1 LFNPFFLALD
11 VMADDASTE
20 TQRQQKIFPGTQV
33 TVTLMTFRLR
43 LLIFF
48 ISIFGL
54 SSGSFALASS
64 TNSAAK
70 TKAGGHVTENARAQK
85 RMARLRH
92 KRAAKR
98 HLAATKSATA
108 HTTAARS
115 TTAKATR
122 AKASATGATLKT
134 ISLHHRRTRHRWV
147 EHFTG
152 NSFSDDNTD
161 GDIVEGEDPV
171 VRQAAIDALG
181 NMNGTVVAIDPTSG
195 RILAMVNQKLAL
207 SEGAQPCSTIKVAVA
222 LAGLSEKVI
231 TREEAIAL
239 GGRSHMSLTQALAHS
254 NNAYFEAVGRRL
266 GFQKVSYYAHQF
278 GLGELAGY
286 GIEGEHAGVFPTH
299 ELDASLGGVGKMC
312 SFGESISMT
321 PLQLG
326 ALVSAV
332 ANGGTL
338 YYLQH
343 PTSVDQVINF
353 EPRVKRQLDIGPL
366 VPEIAEGMTGAVQ
379 YGTARRL
386 RLNFSEEQILG
397 KTGTCSK
404 DGTRFGW
411 FASYADTQYGHIVT
425 VVFLQGGRPTFGP
438 KAAEIS
444 GKFYRALYDHNF
456 FAARA
461 TTASG
466 TPAEKPA
473 VGVQQ

>member
-1 LFNPFFLALD
+1 MKL
-11 VMADDASTE
+11 
-20 TQRQQKIFPGTQV
+20 
-33 TVTLMTFRLR
+33 RLR
-43 LLIFF
+43 LFVFF
-48 ISIFGL
+48 VSIFGL

-70 TKAGGHVTENARAQK
+70 AKATGHVTENARAQK

-92 KRAAKR
+92 KRASRR
-98 HLAATKSATA
+98 HVAARSAAARSTSSK
-108 HTTAARS
+108 TTAARATS
-115 TTAKATR
+115 TR
-122 AKASATGATLKT
+122 SAKASVNGATLKT
-134 ISLHHRRTRHRWV
+134 VSLHRRHARHRWV
-147 EHFTG
+147 EQFTG

-161 GDIVEGEDPV
+161 GDIIEGEDPV

-231 TREEAIAL
+231 TREEAVAL

-266 GFQKVSYYAHQF
+266 GFQKVSFYAHQF

-343 PTSVDQVINF
+343 PTSVNQVINF

>member
-1 LFNPFFLALD
+1 
-11 VMADDASTE
+11 
-20 TQRQQKIFPGTQV
+20 
-33 TVTLMTFRLR
+33 MTFRLR
-43 LLIFF
+43 LFVFF
-48 ISIFGL
+48 VSIFVL
-54 SSGSFALASS
+54 FSASFALASNSSANGPS
-64 TNSAAK
+64 TTKSKSA
-70 TKAGGHVTENARAQK
+70 GHVTESARAQK
-85 RMARLRH
+85 RLARLRH
-92 KRAAKR
+92 KRAAR
-98 HLAATKSATA
+98 RRLAAKSAA
-108 HTTAARS
+108 HVNSARITSARATTAR
-115 TTAKATR
+115 
-122 AKASATGATLKT
+122 ATGARATLRT
-134 ISLHHRRTRHRWV
+134 ASLRRRRVRHRWV

-222 LAGLSEKVI
+222 LAGLNEKVI
-231 TREEAIAL
+231 TREEAVQL
-239 GGRSHMSLTQALAHS
+239 GARSHMTLTEALAHS

-266 GFQKVSYYAHQF
+266 GFEKVSYYAHKF

-286 GIEGEHAGVFPTH
+286 GIEGEHLGTFPAH

-343 PTSVDQVINF
+343 PTSVDQVIAYQ
-353 EPRVKRQLDIGPL
+353 PRVKRQLDIGPL

-379 YGTARRL
+379 YGTARSL

-425 VVFLQGGRPTFGP
+425 VVFLEGGRPTFGP

-456 FAARA
+456 FAQRA

>member
-1 LFNPFFLALD
+1 LIFDPQCFWPAIHLAD
-11 VMADDASTE
+11 
-20 TQRQQKIFPGTQV
+20 QRKRAQQRIFPGIQV
-33 TVTLMTFRLR
+33 AVISMTFRFR
-43 LLIFF
+43 LLVLVV
-48 ISIFGL
+48 SSLVL
-54 SSGSFALASS
+54 SSSSFARSSS
-64 TNSAAK
+64 TTT
-70 TKAGGHVTENARAQK
+70 TKSKVNGHVTENARAQK

-92 KRAAKR
+92 QRAAR
-98 HLAATKSATA
+98 RRLAAKS
-108 HTTAARS
+108 TAARATAARA
-115 TTAKATR
+115 TTARATGAR
-122 AKASATGATLKT
+122 ASGATLKT
-134 ISLHHRRTRHRWV
+134 VSLRRRHARHRWV
-147 EHFTG
+147 ERFTAS
-152 NSFSDDNTD
+152 SFADDITE

-171 VRQAAIDALG
+171 VRQAALDALG

-222 LAGLSEKVI
+222 LAGLNEKVI
-231 TREEAIAL
+231 TREESIAL

-254 NNAYFEAVGRRL
+254 NNAYFETVGRRL
-266 GFQKVSYYAHQF
+266 GFTKVSYYAHQF

-286 GIEGEHAGVFPTH
+286 GIDGEHLGTFPTH

-343 PTSVDQVINF
+343 PTSVDQVIGF
-353 EPRVKRQLDIGPL
+353 EARVKRQLDIGPL

-379 YGTARRL
+379 YGTARSL

-425 VVFLQGGRPTFGP
+425 VVFLQGGRPTYGP

-456 FAARA
+456 FAQRA
-461 TTASG
+461 TTVSN

-473 VGVQQ
+473 AGVQQ

>member
-1 LFNPFFLALD
+1 
-11 VMADDASTE
+11 
-20 TQRQQKIFPGTQV
+20 
-33 TVTLMTFRLR
+33 MTFRLR
-43 LLIFF
+43 LLVLFVSTLIL
-48 ISIFGL
+48 SGGL
-54 SSGSFALASS
+54 WARSSS
-64 TNSAAK
+64 TTPT
-70 TKAGGHVTENARAQK
+70 TKAKSSGHVTESARAQK

-92 KRAAKR
+92 QRAAK
-98 HLAATKSATA
+98 K
-108 HTTAARS
+108 HTVARSTAARS
-115 TTAKATR
+115 ANT
-122 AKASATGATLKT
+122 KASATKASAKTATVKT
-134 ISLHHRRTRHRWV
+134 ASLHRRRPRHRWV
-147 EHFTG
+147 ETFTG
-152 NSFSDDNTD
+152 NSYADDNTD
-161 GDIVEGEDPV
+161 GDIIEGEDPV

-207 SEGAQPCSTIKVAVA
+207 SEGAQPCSTIKVAVS
-222 LAGLSEKVI
+222 LAALSEKVI
-231 TREEAIAL
+231 TREEEVQL
-239 GGRSHMSLTQALAHS
+239 GRRSRMTLTEALAHS

-266 GFQKVSYYAHQF
+266 GFPKVSYYAHQF

-286 GIEGEHAGVFPTH
+286 GIEGEHLGTFPDH

-343 PTSVDQVINF
+343 PTSVDQVIGF
-353 EPRVKRQLDIGPL
+353 QPRVKRQLDIGPL

-379 YGTARRL
+379 YGTARSL
-386 RLNFSEEQILG
+386 RLNFSEEQVLG

-466 TPAEKPA
+466 STGEKPA

>member
-1 LFNPFFLALD
+1 
-11 VMADDASTE
+11 
-20 TQRQQKIFPGTQV
+20 
-33 TVTLMTFRLR
+33 MTFRLR
-43 LLIFF
+43 LLVLFV
-48 ISIFGL
+48 SSLLL
-54 SSGSFALASS
+54 SSVSFARSSS
-64 TNSAAK
+64 TSTTK
-70 TKAGGHVTENARAQK
+70 TKSSGQVTESARAQK

-92 KRAAKR
+92 KRAAARK
-98 HLAATKSATA
+98 HVATRSATA
-108 HTTAARS
+108 RT

-134 ISLHHRRTRHRWV
+134 VSLHRRHARHRWV
-147 EHFTG
+147 ETFTAS
-152 NSFSDDNTD
+152 SFADDITD

-195 RILAMVNQKLAL
+195 RILTMVNQKLAL

-231 TREEAIAL
+231 TREESIAL
-239 GGRSHMSLTQALAHS
+239 GGRAHMTLTQALAHS

-266 GFQKVSYYAHQF
+266 GFPKVSFYAHQF

-286 GIEGEHAGVFPTH
+286 GIDGEHLGTFPDH

-353 EPRVKRQLDIGPL
+353 EARVKRQLDIGPL
-366 VPEIAEGMTGAVQ
+366 VPEIAEGMTGAVR

-386 RLNFSEEQILG
+386 GLNFSEEQILG

-438 KAAEIS
+438 KAAEIT

-466 TPAEKPA
+466 STTEKPA

>member
-1 LFNPFFLALD
+1 
-11 VMADDASTE
+11 
-20 TQRQQKIFPGTQV
+20 
-33 TVTLMTFRLR
+33 MTFRLR
-43 LLIFF
+43 LLVFF
-48 ISIFGL
+48 VCSLVL
-54 SSGSFALASS
+54 SSASFARSSSSS
-64 TNSAAK
+64 T
-70 TKAGGHVTENARAQK
+70 TKSKASGEVTENTRAQK

-92 KRAAKR
+92 KRAAR
-98 HLAATKSATA
+98 RRVVARSA
-108 HTTAARS
+108 AARS
-115 TTAKATR
+115 TTARATG
-122 AKASATGATLKT
+122 AKASVRGATLKT
-134 ISLHHRRTRHRWV
+134 VSLHHRRARHRWV
-147 EHFTG
+147 EQFTAS
-152 NSFSDDNTD
+152 SFADDITD

-231 TREEAIAL
+231 TREESIAL
-239 GGRSHMSLTQALAHS
+239 GGRAHMSLTQALAHS

-266 GFQKVSYYAHQF
+266 GFPKVSFYAHQF

-286 GIEGEHAGVFPTH
+286 GIEGEHLGTFPTH

-343 PTSVDQVINF
+343 PTSVDQVITF

-366 VPEIAEGMTGAVQ
+366 VPEIAAGMTGAVQ
-379 YGTARRL
+379 YGTARSL
-386 RLNFSEEQILG
+386 RLNFSEEQVLG

-461 TTASG
+461 TTVSS